1 MAAEAS
7 EDAAVSPVIGTIL
20 MIGIMIVLAAVI
32 FVIVRGIQVHP
43 EDATPHMVF
52 VPQGDTL
59 VVASIPPG
67 TDFDWYRDIRVSG
80 PCGDHIELTPV
91 DGSTAS
97 YPTSAGTPV
106 QPGDVLGHCSR
117 GEEIIVSYRQQ
128 ERVLFRHT
136 Y

>member
-1 MAAEAS
+1 MAARAP
-7 EDAAVSPVIGTIL
+7 EDAAVSAVIGTIL
-20 MIGIMIVLAAVI
+20 MIGIMVVLAAAI

-59 VVASIPPG
+59 VVASVPPA

-80 PCGDHIELTPV
+80 ACSDHIELTPV
-91 DGSTAS
+91 DGPTGS
-97 YPTSAGTPV
+97 YPTSPGIPV
-106 QPGDVLGHCSR
+106 QPGDVLGHCDH
-117 GEEIIVSYRQQ
+117 GEEIIVSYKQQ

>member
-1 MAAEAS
+1 MAARAP

-20 MIGIMIVLAAVI
+20 MIGIMIVLATVI

-43 EDATPHMVF
+43 EDATPHLLF

-67 TDFDWYRDIRVSG
+67 TNFDWYRDIRISG
-80 PCGDHIELTPV
+80 PCSDHIELTPV
-91 DGSTAS
+91 DGPTAA
-97 YPTSAGTPV
+97 YPASPGTPV
-106 QPGDVLGHCSR
+106 RPGDILGHCTP
-117 GEEIIVSYRQQ
+117 GEEIIVSYKQQ
-128 ERVLFRHT
+128 ERVLFRHV

>member
-1 MAAEAS
+1 MAARAL
-7 EDAAVSPVIGTIL
+7 EDAAVSAIIGTIL
-20 MIGIMIVLAAVI
+20 MVGIMIVLAAAI

-43 EDATPHMVF
+43 EDATPHMLF
-52 VPQGDTL
+52 VPQGNTL

-67 TDFDWYRDIRVSG
+67 TDFDWYRDIRISG
-80 PCGDHIELTPV
+80 PCSDHIELTPV
-91 DGSTAS
+91 DGTTGS

-106 QPGDVLGHCSR
+106 RPGDVLGHCDP
-117 GEEIIVSYRQQ
+117 GEEIVVSYKQQ